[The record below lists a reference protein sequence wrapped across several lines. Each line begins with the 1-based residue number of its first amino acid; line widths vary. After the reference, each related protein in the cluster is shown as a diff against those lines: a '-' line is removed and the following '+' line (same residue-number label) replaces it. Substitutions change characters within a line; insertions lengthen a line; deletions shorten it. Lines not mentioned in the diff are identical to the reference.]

1 MWRRRPGG
9 CTILPAPHLRRTD
22 MHPSRCAS
30 AVLERRGQH
39 TGRVSRRADV
49 PGRECRVARAHEE
62 DRL

>member
-9 CTILPAPHLRRTD
+9 CTILPAPHLRLTE
-22 MHPSRCAS
+22 MHPSRCLSGART
-30 AVLERRGQH
+30 ARAQH

-49 PGRECRVARAHEE
+49 PGECRVARAHEE